1 MLNATSPLYDLIE
14 LAKERSSEKRRQLL
28 RTLADAFLGSA
39 TDLNEAECRQF
50 GAILTRLASEM
61 NADIRRQLAAQFAPL
76 PTAPHELIYN
86 LADDADLSVSR
97 EVLRQSIVLR
107 DADLVEIVGRAVRE
121 KIELIAGRETVSES
135 VSEAI
140 VARGEENAIVRLLT
154 NDGARLSRKTMT
166 DVVARSE
173 SNEALQAPL
182 ARRNDVPPEL
192 LQQMFA
198 FFRSDLRA
206 KIIEKLD
213 KVSPEILESALA
225 HAAQELAD
233 ATRRS
238 FAADRRAKLQIDDL
252 SRRGL
257 LNEDSLTQLL
267 RDGETSAFVH
277 AFARLA
283 DIDLR
288 TAYRLFNNNNAQGI
302 AVVCRAH
309 RFDRTTFAFVA
320 LHLEARAN
328 GKNLNT
334 PAILDLYDKVSP
346 ESAQRVMRFWRV
358 RNAAHAASLR
368 STMQT
373 SLESTGVRSA

>member
-328 GKNLNT
+328 GKSLNT

-358 RNAAHAASLR
+358 RNAAHAASRR
-368 STMQT
+368 STIQT
-373 SLESTGVRSA
+373 SLESAGVRSA